1 MRSQIFN
8 LIKDQPTL
16 SWEQIAA
23 NILVSGILGF
33 LIFIS
38 YMISHRG
45 TIYSKKFNVSL
56 VVLTVLTSMVMTAIG
71 KNVALSL
78 GMVGAL
84 SIVRYRTAVKNPLD
98 LMFMFWAIASG
109 IAIGAQFYYIAVITL
124 FLVALALSALR
135 RIRNDDHL
143 YLLIINYEA
152 DSDIEEN
159 ILRKLEKRK
168 PKLRSKI
175 VKKGMCELTLEVFLK
190 TENMNLT
197 SEISALTGVADVT
210 LVQYRG
216 SYEI

>member
-1 MRSQIFN
+1 
-8 LIKDQPTL
+8 
-16 SWEQIAA
+16 
-23 NILVSGILGF
+23 
-33 LIFIS
+33 
-38 YMISHRG
+38 
-45 TIYSKKFNVSL
+45 
-56 VVLTVLTSMVMTAIG
+56 
-71 KNVALSL
+71 
-78 GMVGAL
+78 
-84 SIVRYRTAVKNPLD
+84 
-98 LMFMFWAIASG
+98 MFMFWAIASG

>member
-1 MRSQIFN
+1 M
-8 LIKDQPTL
+8 
-16 SWEQIAA
+16 
-23 NILVSGILGF
+23 
-33 LIFIS
+33 
-38 YMISHRG
+38 
-45 TIYSKKFNVSL
+45 
-56 VVLTVLTSMVMTAIG
+56 
-71 KNVALSL
+71 
-78 GMVGAL
+78 
-84 SIVRYRTAVKNPLD
+84 
-98 LMFMFWAIASG
+98 
-109 IAIGAQFYYIAVITL
+109 ITL

-159 ILRKLEKRK
+159 ILRKLEKHK

-175 VKKGMCELTLEVFLK
+175 VKKGMCELIMEVFLK